1 MSNITIVPKSF
12 KEQPTY
18 NLIELDDFSGVIFR
32 PRKELRKQEVYATC
46 HLFVV
51 VLSGEK
57 VVHTPEGDFHI
68 RSGNAFMVR
77 RGLHMFSEIF
87 AEEHQYKSLIF
98 FIDDRLLAD
107 FFRTNALTISSPAP
121 GVQPKNIFQIPV
133 SPLMR
138 AGIDAT
144 LPFFSNKAAVSKELL
159 KVKLT
164 EILLHIAQSKQ
175 GTEFL
180 SFVKGLQ
187 SHHKKDLLPLMEENF
202 ARSFSVKHF
211 AELSGRSLT
220 TFKKDFRNTFQQ
232 SPQKWINE
240 KRLERARFLLTHTDL
255 NVTDVCFEV
264 GFENLSYFGQLFKK
278 RFGTSP
284 KKITPAQNPQK

>member
-1 MSNITIVPKSF
+1 
-12 KEQPTY
+12 
-18 NLIELDDFSGVIFR
+18 
-32 PRKELRKQEVYATC
+32 
-46 HLFVV
+46 
-51 VLSGEK
+51 
-57 VVHTPEGDFHI
+57 
-68 RSGNAFMVR
+68 
-77 RGLHMFSEIF
+77 MFSEIF
-87 AEEHQYKSLIF
+87 AEDHQYESLIF

-180 SFVKGLQ
+180 SFVKELQ

-284 KKITPAQNPQK
+284 KKITTAQNPQK